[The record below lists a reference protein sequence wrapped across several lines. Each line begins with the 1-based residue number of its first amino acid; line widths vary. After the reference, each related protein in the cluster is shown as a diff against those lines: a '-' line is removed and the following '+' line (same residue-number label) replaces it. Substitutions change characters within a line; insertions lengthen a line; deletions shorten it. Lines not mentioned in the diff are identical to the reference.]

1 MGMNRI
7 AILTIYPISTLC
19 PPRLVSGLAFSH
31 PSPEADPQHGGFA
44 SPFEK
49 DDGAAAVFE
58 GEAEDVPRFDDR
70 LVQNLTA
77 IRGRDIDLTCK
88 VYNLGNKTVSV
99 VELSHSFMGFIL
111 FE

>member
-7 AILTIYPISTLC
+7 AIIYPLSTPC
-19 PPRLVSGLAFSH
+19 PRFVSGLAFSH

-49 DDGAAAVFE
+49 DDGAAAVLE
-58 GEAEDVPRFDDR
+58 GEAEDAPRFDDR

-99 VELSHSFMGFIL
+99 VLKSSCTISRGSFY
-111 FE
+111 

>member
-7 AILTIYPISTLC
+7 AILTIYPIST
-19 PPRLVSGLAFSH
+19 PRLVSGLAFSH

-58 GEAEDVPRFDDR
+58 GEAEDAPRFDDR

-99 VELSHSFMGFIL
+99 VELALAQFHGVHFY
-111 FE
+111 